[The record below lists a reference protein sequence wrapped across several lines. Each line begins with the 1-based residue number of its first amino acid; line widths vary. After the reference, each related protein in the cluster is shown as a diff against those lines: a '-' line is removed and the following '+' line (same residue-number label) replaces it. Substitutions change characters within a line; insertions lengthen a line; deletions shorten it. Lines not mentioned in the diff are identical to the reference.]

1 VLYCQGKLEDIE
13 QAFDKMVKE
22 QLQYP
27 KVGMVCLAMVKTQF
41 DDGSDEDVCLRA
53 RIENITDNNA
63 SVQSLL
69 LPVYYL

>member
-13 QAFDKMVKE
+13 QAFDQMVKE
-22 QLQYP
+22 RLQYP
-27 KVGMVCLAMVKTQF
+27 KVGMVCLAMVKMQF
-41 DDGSDEDVCLRA
+41 DDESDEDVCLRA